1 MFYEIIQVLVHGQ
14 ISTVQVQVMSDK
26 RGATVSGFNMCG
38 VWTSSYTAMRHFP
51 ESSVSSESVISKSR
65 CVSQHTVK
73 AFERPLKFC
82 QLLLGY
88 FSRVSSELK
97 PLEREVTEH

>member
-38 VWTSSYTAMRHFP
+38 VWTSSYTAMRQLSKQWVSDFKVQMCGLGHF
-51 ESSVSSESVISKSR
+51 
-65 CVSQHTVK
+65 QGLWK
-73 AFERPLKFC
+73 A
-82 QLLLGY
+82 
-88 FSRVSSELK
+88 
-97 PLEREVTEH
+97 LEILPVVTGIF